1 MDVND
6 LIKNDIVMWQSRYY
20 PWLAMAMAVALPT
33 FVAGVG
39 WGDWRGGCVYAAFL
53 RLTFVHQA
61 SSLFN
66 LAYIIDGH

>member
-1 MDVND
+1 
-6 LIKNDIVMWQSRYY
+6 
-20 PWLAMAMAVALPT
+20 MAMAVALPT